1 MSYIADYL
9 NDHLVSRTVNMI
21 VDETLIQLKQRSKV
35 LGEAMPVK
43 EFNSRDFSALL
54 VEAVYPIAS
63 LIGFGQEIPTVTQGS
78 FNRVTAEMY
87 KMGLS
92 MLYDE
97 HLQWKMYE
105 TMQTAG
111 LKNIPVQDIID
122 DKGNVTQGENNQ
134 LALLLF
140 QGIQRMAQGVME
152 KLNLMSWQV
161 LATGQINL
169 TDNRTN
175 IKAEINYRDPRF
187 ASQLFP
193 AALVATGNTT
203 NKLVNRWSDYENAN
217 GIQNLYDL
225 VDTYI
230 DINGF
235 APDYFVM
242 SRRLHN
248 HLMQQQ
254 STRDAAAMKMF
265 NLPKSQGIVSNDML
279 KTLLDA
285 RSIPEIVTVE
295 DRYTYEDEF
304 KNTTQARFV
313 NENVVIAIK
322 KDVGLRAL
330 GPTIESVTNLVGED
344 KMLNPKAGIYV
355 LTQEKKK
362 SPPTDETLVVATGLP
377 IVPSGRHLMAQV
389 VN

>member
-43 EFNSRDFSALL
+43 EFSSRDFSALL

-122 DKGNVTQGENNQ
+122 DKGKVIQGENNQ

-304 KNTTQARFV
+304 KNNTQARFV

>member
-43 EFNSRDFSALL
+43 EFSSRDFSALL

-122 DKGNVTQGENNQ
+122 DKGKVTQGENNQ

-169 TDNRTN
+169 TDSRTN

-203 NKLVNRWSDYENAN
+203 TPLINRWSDHANAN
-217 GIQNLYDL
+217 GLQNLYDL

-230 DINGF
+230 DVNGF

-279 KTLLDA
+279 KTLLEA

-295 DRYTYEDEF
+295 DRYTFEDEF

-313 NENVVIAIK
+313 NENIVIAIK